1 MRASARTRLTSSSMT
16 KMPPEVY
23 GAIRV
28 TLSHASPGIA
38 RSRRPP
44 GGGYAASQGS
54 EACLVL
60 LLVLHVTPIGGVVP
74 DTKGLQSRVSPGG
87 CSSSLSFSVALS
99 VHALTGGTS
108 PWL

>member
-1 MRASARTRLTSSSMT
+1 MT

-28 TLSHASPGIA
+28 TLSHARPGVA

-44 GGGYAASQGS
+44 GGGCAASQGS

-60 LLVLHVTPIGGVVP
+60 LLVLHVTPIGGVLP

-87 CSSSLSFSVALS
+87 CSSSLFCSVAVS
-99 VHALTGGTS
+99 THAVRGGTS
-108 PWL
+108 PWLLPALGR